1 MHLTSFPIISTEH
14 LVLRNHRREDKDDYF
29 ALMSDP
35 LAVRYFG
42 RPVLTDVGQV
52 DDEFET
58 IQSGFNNQTFIKWA
72 ITLKSDGRYIGSIG
86 AWDLKN
92 KHSRATLSCI
102 ISPRYWGK
110 NIGVE
115 ALTSVIRYL
124 FEVLKLHR
132 LQIYVD
138 PANERGVKFFHKIGF
153 ESEGRLRDY
162 EYEYGKFID
171 IEILSLINKKS

>member
-1 MHLTSFPIISTEH
+1 MLLTSFPIISTEH
-14 LVLRNHRREDKDDYF
+14 LVLRNHKQDDKEDYF
-29 ALMSDP
+29 ALMSNP

-42 RPVLTDVGQV
+42 RPILTDMDQV

-58 IQSGFNNQTFIKWA
+58 IQLGFDNNNFIKWA

-102 ISPRYWGK
+102 VAPKYWGQK
-110 NIGVE
+110 IGAE
-115 ALTSVIRYL
+115 ALTCVIRYL
-124 FEVLKLHR
+124 FETQKLHR

-138 PANERGVKFFHKIGF
+138 PVNERGVKFFRKIGF
-153 ESEGRLRDY
+153 QSEGLLRDY
-162 EYEYGKFID
+162 EFEYGKYID
-171 IEILSLINKKS
+171 IEILSLINKE